1 MRGKEK
7 REAYG
12 YGSSGRRDYYDEGNR
27 YVQIQGLIDQ
37 FLTC

>member
-27 YVQIQGLIDQ
+27 YILIQ
-37 FLTC
+37 